1 MSEVLFIF
9 GEGGHCAQMKRLA
22 AELSLENTEIVAL
35 VDKENISAFF
45 TKKEYVTKS
54 LRSKHNNTPL
64 SYLSNFNFNLKLI
77 SRLLMKHKFSTV
89 VSTGPGICLIPSLM
103 FRLFGKK
110 VVFIETWSRFNTKS
124 FTGKCMYYIATHF
137 YVQNKSLLMLYPKAI
152 YSGRL

>member
-22 AELSLENTEIVAL
+22 AQLSLVNTEIVAL
-35 VDKENISAFF
+35 VDKKNISTFF
-45 TKKEYVTKS
+45 TKKEYVTKA
-54 LRSKHNNTPL
+54 LRNKHNNTVL
-64 SYLSNFNFNLKLI
+64 SYFSNFYFNLKLI
-77 SRLLMKHKFSTV
+77 FKLLTKHKFSAV
-89 VSTGPGICLIPSLM
+89 LSTGPGICLIPSLM
-103 FRLFGKK
+103 FRLFGKE
-110 VVFIETWSRFNTKS
+110 VIFIETWSRFNTKS